1 MGKILNRLFIAVD
14 FRVDIL
20 QGVILRVD
28 ILQAVK
34 FRIDILPP

>member
-1 MGKILNRLFIAVD
+1 MGKISNREFIAVD

-20 QGVILRVD
+20 QAVILRVD